1 LEANVID
8 TSEVYYNIELSGD
21 TQDKKQMRPPLR
33 KRWPDQLVRFGIV
46 GILNTTLDLL
56 ILNSLLWLFP
66 TTNTQ
71 LVLLFNSLAYGIGAI
86 NSFLLNKYWTFR
98 QHRSITVGEVGR
110 FALTTLLGIGC
121 NDCLIW
127 LANMLFRSFISQ
139 DTLWMNASKLIA
151 IAGTVFISYIG
162 MRLWVFAK
170 RPHHTSWQAHL
181 SQQTSTHTSTK
192 FTK

>member
-1 LEANVID
+1 MP
-8 TSEVYYNIELSGD
+8 SS
-21 TQDKKQMRPPLR
+21 LR
-33 KRWPDQLVRFGIV
+33 KRWPNQFIRFGIV

-71 LVLLFNSLAYGIGAI
+71 LVLLFNSLAYSIGAI

-98 QHRSITVGEVGR
+98 QRRTTTMGEVGR

-127 LANMLFRSFISQ
+127 LANILFRPFISQ
-139 DTLWMNASKLIA
+139 DTLWMNVSKLIA

-170 RPHHTSWQAHL
+170 RSH
-181 SQQTSTHTSTK
+181 
-192 FTK
+192 